1 MELLYS
7 YLLIQSKLGAWRE
20 HSLGLPSARFAA
32 VNLDHESA
40 IDGYAKMVEEL
51 AEDDK
56 QRIDFLKACLLKLG
70 LKVSQET
77 TAVPSLS
84 RLHMSSILPHGTSEI
99 MAGLQEIVS
108 TADGE
113 EYIKDENDTFHL
125 ENLSAWSLG
134 SLAKA
139 LSGES
144 SKETN
149 DDDDDDEDRI
159 IDYNAVVKRLVVH
172 GQELPSSKETPYFNH
187 DAFYA
192 NLRHYENKNPGIKDG
207 FGRNLLYGEVVTST
221 NTLLEKYQ
229 PLRCKQLGLELSKDR
244 NTEILRRLPAG
255 FTATATVQVAGRG
268 RGSNVWVSPAGSLL
282 FSTIVRHPVSL
293 TSHAPVVFL
302 QYLAALAIVEGVKTY
317 DTGYKDMP
325 IKLKWPNDI
334 CESLRLSLANVIC

>member
-1 MELLYS
+1 MELLHS
-7 YLLIQSKLGAWRE
+7 YLLIQSKLRAWQE
-20 HSLGLPSARFAA
+20 HTLGLRFARFAA
-32 VNLDHESA
+32 VNLNHESE

-84 RLHMSSILPHGTSEI
+84 RLHLSSMLPHGTSEV

-108 TADGE
+108 KADGE
-113 EYIKDENDTFHL
+113 EYIKDENDTFRL
-125 ENLSAWSLG
+125 ENISAWSLG

-139 LSGES
+139 LTSES
-144 SKETN
+144 SQDTN
-149 DDDDDDEDRI
+149 DGDDDEDRI
-159 IDYNAVVKRLVVH
+159 IDYDAVVKRLVIH
-172 GQELPSSKETPYFNH
+172 GKEPPSSKETPYFNH

-192 NLRHYENKNPGIKDG
+192 NLRYYEDKNPEIKDR
-207 FGRNLLYGEVVTST
+207 FGHNLLYGEVVTST

-229 PLRCKQLGLELSKDR
+229 PLRCKQLRLELSKDR

-268 RGSNVWVSPAGSLL
+268 RGSNVWVSPAGSLM
-282 FSTIVRHPVSL
+282 FSTVARHPVSL

-334 CESLRLSLANVIC
+334 CESLRPSLAKAFC